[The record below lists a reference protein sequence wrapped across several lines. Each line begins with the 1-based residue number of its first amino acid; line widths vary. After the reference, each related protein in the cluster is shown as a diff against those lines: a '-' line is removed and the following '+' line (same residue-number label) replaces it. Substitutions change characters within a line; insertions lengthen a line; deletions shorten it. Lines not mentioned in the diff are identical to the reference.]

1 MQEPEFEPEFY
12 AKQISMMEE
21 RYARIFQIWGV
32 NWDGYYE
39 QVCKKLR
46 NRQYWIWIFLCGLE
60 TFVQNDA
67 GKASDKKKRLVKDT
81 KRRLRRIIGDSFEV
95 EEYIKSL

>member
-21 RYARIFQIWGV
+21 RYEKIFQAWDV
-32 NWDGYYE
+32 NWGKYYT

-60 TFVQNDA
+60 TFVQDDA
-67 GKASDKKKRLVKDT
+67 GKTKGKKQRLVKDT
-81 KRRLRRIIGDSFEV
+81 IRRIRRIVGDSFRI